1 MHWSERRWVRVL
13 CGSRGQPLGVALLVL
28 LLALGLAPDLFGL
41 GLIRLAAFDAYQR
54 WAPRTRHSAP
64 AVIVAI
70 DDESLRLHGQWPW
83 PRTWLAQLVARIAEA
98 GPAAIGIDIVMP
110 EADRL
115 SPARLPEFVPGM
127 GQDLVQR
134 LSGLPSNDAILA
146 RTLQASPVVL
156 GVAGLEGE
164 VPGTR
169 RNVRRVPFRII
180 GGDPRPLVRRFD
192 AALHSAEEIDRV
204 AKGHGLLSVDTERG
218 VVRRMPLV
226 AAVGDA
232 LVPAFS
238 IEILRVATGEP
249 LLTVRVGASGVE
261 AVGVGNLVVPT
272 EPDGSVR
279 VHFARPDQARFVSAS
294 EVLAGKIDP
303 HLLERKLVLI
313 GVTALGLSD
322 YQATPVAD
330 RMSGVEIH
338 AQLLEGIFDADLLS
352 RPRAVARA
360 EAGVLLA
367 GGLLLILMMPR
378 SSALASVAIY
388 LLMVGAV
395 VTAGVFLYLKSG
407 ILFDAASPSLALG
420 TLFTTMLVVTLAET
434 ESHRQS
440 LRRQVEQQRE
450 QAARVAGELEA
461 ARRIQMGSLPHPTT
475 AFPGD
480 TRLDLYAFLEPARE
494 VGGDLYD
501 FFALDHDRLFLLIGD
516 VSGKGLPG
524 SLFMAVS
531 KALYKSAALRRAG
544 PVDALMREADGEI
557 SRDNA
562 EGLFVTMLAG
572 ILDAQTGLLEY
583 CNAGHEP
590 PYLLPNGDR
599 PLLRLM
605 DGGGPPLCAVDRF
618 PYAASSRRLVPGD
631 TVCLVTDGVLE
642 AMSPKAEAYG
652 RSRFE
657 ALLEKVGRAASA
669 SEVGEAIRL
678 EVSRFADGVEQSD
691 DMAILVLR
699 WKGPTGR

>member
-28 LLALGLAPDLFGL
+28 LLALELAPDLFGL

-54 WAPRTRHSAP
+54 WAPRTPHSAP

-134 LSGLPSNDAILA
+134 LSGLPSNDAVLA

-169 RNVRRVPFRII
+169 RNVRRVPFRTI

-232 LVPAFS
+232 LVPAFG

-261 AVGVGNLVVPT
+261 AVAVGNLVVPT

-338 AQLLEGIFDADLLS
+338 AQLLEGIFDTDLLS

-367 GGLLLILMMPR
+367 GGLLLILVMPR
-378 SSALASVAIY
+378 SSALSSVAIY

-395 VTAGVFLYLKSG
+395 VTAGVVLYLKSG

-420 TLFTTMLVVTLAET
+420 ALFTSMLVVTLAET

-450 QAARVAGELEA
+450 QAVRVAGEFEA

-531 KALYKSAALRRAG
+531 KALYKSAALRGAG
-544 PVDALMREADGEI
+544 PVDAVMREADGEI

-631 TVCLVTDGVLE
+631 TICLVTDGVLE

-657 ALLEKVGRAASA
+657 VLLEKVGRAASA

-699 WKGPTGR
+699 WKGPTER